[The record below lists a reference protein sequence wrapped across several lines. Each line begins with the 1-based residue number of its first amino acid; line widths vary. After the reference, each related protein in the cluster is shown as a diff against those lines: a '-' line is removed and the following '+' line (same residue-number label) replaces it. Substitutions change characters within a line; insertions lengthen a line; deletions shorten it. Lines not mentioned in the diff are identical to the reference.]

1 MLVTYNSLQLQLADF
16 DEFLAWLAT
25 CEWAGK
31 WSATMESSL
40 RSEDAGRLHIH
51 CFLEFARPVDWQSC
65 TALRFKG
72 IQPNLSPCRARG
84 ARWRDAADQGHFY
97 VWAAKVH
104 LRWVTLQRHSI
115 SC

>member
-1 MLVTYNSLQLQLADF
+1 MPSLEGVHAAVVVALLA
-16 DEFLAWLAT
+16 A
-25 CEWAGK
+25 
-31 WSATMESSL
+31 ESN
-40 RSEDAGRLHIH
+40 DDIH

-104 LRWVTLQRHSI
+104 LRWVTL
-115 SC
+115 